1 MDNRGYGMKYKPY
14 EFKTED
20 AFAFADFLHMK
31 TKQTGNELHFLKCPS
46 CGGNGGKDKWSFGI
60 DLKTGM
66 CHCLRNSCGYHGNM
80 ITLANDFGFS
90 LGTEVDE
97 YYAPKKKY
105 KKFSTPKDPIIPKP
119 QAIQYLQSRG
129 ISEKTAKLYEITV
142 QDKRPNILV
151 FPFYDD
157 KGELIYIKYR
167 KTDFDR
173 SKDDNKDWCEKGGKP
188 ILFGMKQCNLEN
200 KTLIFTEGQIDQL
213 SVIEAGYENVVSVPN
228 GAQGFTWVPYC
239 WNFVNQFETI
249 IVFGDYEKG
258 HMTLLEDL
266 KKRFRL
272 NIKHVRYDDYKDCK
286 DANDIL
292 RKYGKEQIKVCI
304 ENAESEPIRHVK
316 RMSQIVRRNP
326 YTIPKVSSGIK
337 ELDIPF
343 YGGLPFGYVV
353 LLTGKT
359 GEGKSVLASQFL
371 LNAIENGYKCF
382 AYSGELPDWAFQSI
396 IEYQAAGCHVFM
408 RKDQFGVEHP
418 DISDKNAELINAW
431 YEDQLLLYDDSLVE
445 DEEETE
451 KLTDVIEKVILQE
464 NVRFILLDNLMT
476 GIDLNGDVGKPLY
489 ERQSDFVKALAKI
502 AKVHE
507 VLIVLVAHMRKNN
520 SNFNG
525 NDEVAGSSDIPNLAS
540 ITLMYESSKELNPDQ
555 RCLKIWKDRLF
566 GHRNTKGIVLD
577 YDEKSKRIYGVGDD
591 VNRDYGWCPAEQF
604 DDVEIPDEIPFE

>member
-1 MDNRGYGMKYKPY
+1 MKYKPY

-173 SKDDNKDWCEKGGKP
+173 SKDDNKEWCEKGGKP